1 MNKVWLRRIGPIVAA
16 LLLALVVS
24 GLQVAPSRA
33 DISNGTECEISLDFH
48 NPPGKTPDVPGSGG
62 SGDGLPGEGSRGA
75 ADPDEF
81 SVNSPHMNGP
91 AVDTTRVPVHADWT
105 MVLRVWLAYLAIFYL
120 IRRV

>member
-1 MNKVWLRRIGPIVAA
+1 MNKEWLRRKGPIVAA

-24 GLQVAPSRA
+24 SLQIAPSRA
-33 DISNGTECEISLDFH
+33 DTSSGTEGEISLDFR
-48 NPPGKTPDVPGSGG
+48 NPPGKTPDAPGSGG
-62 SGDGLPGEGSRGA
+62 SGGGAPGDGSRGA

-91 AVDTTRVPVHADWT
+91 VVDTTRVPVHVDWSI
-105 MVLRVWLAYLAIFYL
+105 VLRVWLENLAIFYL

>member
-1 MNKVWLRRIGPIVAA
+1 MNKIWLRRIGPIVAA
-16 LLLALVVS
+16 LLLVLVVS

-33 DISNGTECEISLDFH
+33 DISNGTEGEVSLGSQD
-48 NPPGKTPDVPGSGG
+48 PPGKNPDGPGSGG
-62 SGDGLPGEGSRGA
+62 SGGGLPGSSGA

-91 AVDTTRVPVHADWT
+91 VVDTTPVPARVNWT
-105 MVLRVWLAYLAIFYL
+105 LVLWAWLENLAMIYL